1 MSVDR
6 YVTFVLLVIYE
17 KLDTCL
23 FSEKKLTELKFYLS
37 FPPQVI
43 LRDLTDLYMN
53 FHTLLL

>member
-23 FSEKKLTELKFYLS
+23 FSEKMLTELKFHLS
-37 FPPQVI
+37 FPLQVI
-43 LRDLTDLYMN
+43 LRNLTDLYMN
-53 FHTLLL
+53 VLTLLL